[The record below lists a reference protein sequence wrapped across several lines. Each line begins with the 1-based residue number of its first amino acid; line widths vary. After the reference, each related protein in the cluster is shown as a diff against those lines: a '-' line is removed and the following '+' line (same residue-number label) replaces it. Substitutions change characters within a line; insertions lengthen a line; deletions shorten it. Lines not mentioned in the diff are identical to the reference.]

1 MDTFAGQSSP
11 RQDLFTEWRERDEGV
26 DFVLVCSKPAMHDI
40 HARYRRR
47 PRQGRTETSMPQARP
62 WKVADAFLAGL
73 VLPKK
78 ERIRARQPVVVQS
91 LNDRHARFV
100 RRPENTRTQ
109 KWKRVVYV
117 HDIRRK
123 TRNGF
128 FHHGIATKG
137 PHGPESRGKE
147 PDGAGPVQFLRP
159 GIQLLDFVTVA
170 SQELGLKGN
179 DRLFP
184 APART
189 VFVVDLKNAHP
200 FPPDLPERP
209 RASHLQPFHN
219 PLD

>member
-1 MDTFAGQSSP
+1 
-11 RQDLFTEWRERDEGV
+11 
-26 DFVLVCSKPAMHDI
+26 
-40 HARYRRR
+40 
-47 PRQGRTETSMPQARP
+47 MPQARP
-62 WKVADAFLAGL
+62 WKVAEAFLAGV

-91 LNDRHARFV
+91 LNDRQARFV

-123 TRNGF
+123 TRNGL

-170 SQELGLKGN
+170 SQELGPKVNGT
-179 DRLFP
+179 LFP
-184 APART
+184 APSPPVLLL
-189 VFVVDLKNAHP
+189 VFQHHDP
-200 FPPDLPERP
+200 FP
-209 RASHLQPFHN
+209 
-219 PLD
+219 